1 MYGSLYSG
9 YTTNLLSTWYYYSE
23 LVNSVQPTVQFMYD
37 NFFNK
42 SYYYLINIGFVGFVF
57 IYFFRLKCGYLKVLL
72 HIY

>member
-37 NFFNK
+37 NFLTNPIIIW
-42 SYYYLINIGFVGFVF
+42 LI
-57 IYFFRLKCGYLKVLL
+57 LVLL
-72 HIY
+72 VLSLFTFSD